1 MECTRFVEDKIG
13 ETDSEEF
20 REHRAGCAGCRRDLE
35 ELREVRTLYR
45 EASTEAYRSGGP
57 RLGRPRVSWVPM
69 AAAAAVLLGVFALI
83 VGGPRQ
89 KAVKPTEPGPATGVF
104 VRVTLQPWA
113 ADASFTRALDDCWRQ
128 LERLEEKR

>member
-1 MECTRFVEDKIG
+1 MECTRFVEEKIG

-45 EASTEAYRSGGP
+45 EASTEAYRAGVP
-57 RLGRPRVSWVPM
+57 RPRRLRVSWIPM
-69 AAAAAVLLGVFALI
+69 AAAAAVLIGVFALI
-83 VGGPRQ
+83 LGGPRPGD
-89 KAVKPTEPGPATGVF
+89 VKPAEPGPAAGVF
-104 VRVTLQPWA
+104 VRVPLRPWA
-113 ADASFTRALDDCWRQ
+113 TDASFTRALDDCWRQ

>member
-1 MECTRFVEDKIG
+1 MECTRFVEEKIG

-45 EASTEAYRSGGP
+45 EASTERYRAGVP
-57 RLGRPRVSWVPM
+57 RLRRPRVSWVPM
-69 AAAAAVLLGVFALI
+69 AAAAAVLIGVFALI
-83 VGGPRQ
+83 LRGPRTED
-89 KAVKPTEPGPATGVF
+89 VKPAEPGPANGIF
-104 VRVTLQPWA
+104 VRVSLQPWA